1 MIRFRA
7 VVWWMALCLSAMVGC
22 TRQPVLPPEQV
33 APAPPPVTYETPDH
47 ALLEQALQGGRPLS
61 PGEALQLSDRM
72 LSEGN
77 ASLQN
82 DAAMAR
88 LELVLLKALQA
99 EDRSSRAGLLR
110 NAGIIHYHQKQYKRA
125 RQELQAS
132 NELNP
137 RDARTHFYLARL
149 FAHQEQLYLKQGQK
163 KKAKSQAKLAKM
175 ELDLARKLAPGNSLY
190 RQDLTEVLRQEQ
202 GK

>member
-1 MIRFRA
+1 MIRFKA
-7 VVWWMALCLSAMVGC
+7 IVWLAMFCLAAMVGC
-22 TRQPVLPPEQV
+22 TREPVLPPEQV
-33 APAPPPVTYETPDH
+33 APAPPVVHETPDH

-72 LSEGN
+72 LTEGN
-77 ASLQN
+77 ASFKN

-88 LELVLLKALQA
+88 LELLLLKALQT

-110 NAGIIHYHQKQYKRA
+110 NVGIIHYYQKQFKRA
-125 RQELQAS
+125 RQELQAA

-137 RDARTHFYLARL
+137 RDARNHFYLARL
-149 FAHQEQLYLKQGQK
+149 FSHQEQLYLKQGQK

-175 ELDLARKLAPGNSLY
+175 ELDLARKLEPGNSLY
-190 RQDLTEVLRQEQ
+190 RQDLKEVLRQERGQ
-202 GK
+202 